1 MTVRAPGVT
10 GADPWLAVH
19 RRSPTP
25 SPLLPKFPSTR
36 VQLADVVADCE
47 DWWLAKRAAR
57 R

>member
-47 DWWLAKRAAR
+47 DWWLAKRAVR